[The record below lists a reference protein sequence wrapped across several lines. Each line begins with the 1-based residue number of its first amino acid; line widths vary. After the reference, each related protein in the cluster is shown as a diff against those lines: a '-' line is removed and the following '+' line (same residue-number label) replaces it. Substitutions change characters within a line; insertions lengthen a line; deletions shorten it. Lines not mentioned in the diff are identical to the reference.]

1 MWIRSQD
8 RKSLSNVNG
17 VLMDTTL
24 DESRC
29 YIYGFVDRGRDI
41 LGEYST
47 QEKAL
52 SILDTLEKLALY
64 PVNALYQMPQDDEV
78 GE

>member
-8 RKSLSNVNG
+8 RKSLYNVNG
-17 VLMDTTL
+17 VLIDTTL
-24 DESRC
+24 DKNRC

-64 PVNALYQMPQDDEV
+64 PVNASYQMPQDEDVE
-78 GE
+78 E

>member
-17 VLMDTTL
+17 VLIDTTL
-24 DESRC
+24 DKSRC

-41 LGEYST
+41 LGEYSI

-64 PVNALYQMPQDDEV
+64 PVNASYQMPQDDEV
-78 GE
+78 GQ